1 MRSLRLAAAAA
12 AACAL
17 VSLAGCGGGSDDLHG
32 NAAVVDG
39 EPISMATY
47 DKWMKINAQ
56 ASGGGALVPPDFSAC
71 VSEQRKA
78 TPKGSRPTSQ
88 QLKDVC
94 EQRYQQLR
102 DQTMTFLIQSAWTTA
117 EAAREHVSASDQEV
131 RQRVAALD
139 AQIKAGGD
147 QAVDQMKQAGLTD
160 ADLAEQAK
168 LTILQEKLRAK
179 AAAETIPQPTPKQ
192 LQTFY
197 DHNKQLFASPERRD
211 VQLIGTDS
219 KRRAEQALAQ
229 LNDGASWAS
238 VYRTFNREALATAP
252 DGKLQAVPPGALPK
266 PIDEALAGTR
276 KGQLFGPVRNDIND
290 SWVIG
295 QVTGYEPAR
304 RTPGYD
310 KIQAD
315 VRQAWEARQHQAQ
328 AEAQAS
334 DAAEHWKAKTVC
346 APALTVS
353 ICSNN

>member
-39 EPISMATY
+39 KPISMATY

-56 ASGGGALVPPDFSAC
+56 AAGSDLVPPDFAAC
-71 VSEQRKA
+71 VAQQREA
-78 TPKGSRPTSQ
+78 TPKGSQPTTQ

-102 DQTMTFLIQSAWTTA
+102 EQTMTFLIQSAWTAA
-117 EAAREHVSASDQEV
+117 EAAREHVSVSDQEV
-131 RQRVAALD
+131 RQRVAALN
-139 AQIKAGGD
+139 AQIKDGGD
-147 QAVDQMKQAGLTD
+147 QAIEQMKKAGLTD
-160 ADLAEQAK
+160 ADLDEQAK
-168 LTILQEKLRAK
+168 LTVLQEKLRAK
-179 AAAETIPQPTPKQ
+179 AAAETIPQPTSKQ
-192 LQTFY
+192 LQSFY
-197 DHNKQLFASPERRD
+197 AHNKQLFASPERRD

-238 VYRTFNREALATAP
+238 VYRKFNRKALATTA
-252 DGKLQAVPPGALPK
+252 DGKLQAVPPGALPQ
-266 PIDEALAGTR
+266 PIDKALSGTR

-304 RTPGYD
+304 PTPTYD
-310 KIQAD
+310 KVHAD
-315 VRQAWEARQHQAQ
+315 VRQAWEARQHQDKAQ
-328 AEAQAS
+328 AQAHEAAK
-334 DAAEHWKAKTVC
+334 HWKAKTVC
-346 APALTVS
+346 APALTVPV
-353 ICSNN
+353 CSNS